1 MPQIANNGKSNE
13 KHEEKRN
20 GRSFRYAQ
28 TLKQFIPFRPPP
40 KNKEVLPT
48 RYAGLFSTVSVS
60 WMTSLMWKAYKKKIG
75 DEDLW
80 SLPREESAKINAD
93 RLERLWQEE
102 RALAKK
108 AGRSPKLWKA
118 VWRFSRTRLLAAQV
132 LAMLIDFVFFLGQ
145 VLYLQKILE
154 YINSPGIDYA
164 YATYLFVGKVFI
176 TSLLTIIFFNALY
189 ILGIHNGSRLA
200 GALQA
205 LVYKKT
211 LTLKTGGENLAAQV
225 INFSTN
231 DMERIFEACISCVFL
246 VEVPCIF
253 MMNFCYCV
261 YAYGPWAA
269 AGFGMYLAFYPTMAL
284 IARAQSTI
292 REHTIRETDRRVGL
306 MSEILNSIRLIKMY
320 AWEEPFAKKIAGIRK
335 CEMQKH
341 RAGALLSSITNTLT
355 PSVGILATIAT
366 LLCFT
371 LTGEAVTS
379 SEAFTIFTLFIS
391 MGFTVSLLPYV
402 IRCLAEARISVSRM
416 ETLLK
421 LPEHKQ
427 TAAGKDIAGTAIEI
441 KDAIFSWDEVNID
454 DEQEGPEKL
463 KHVRKRTTSTG
474 EKDMSEDKMESPP
487 FSGTYRKDQ
496 RESFTISISGSIA
509 GSIASSVGATIS
521 DYRRKH
527 AKLSVSLY
535 RISLTIPHGKLVG
548 VCGSIGSGKSS
559 LISAICGD
567 MRINR
572 GNIFV
577 NGKIALVTQQAWI
590 YSGTLRDNLLLGAP
604 YEEAR
609 YKEAVRVCCLQSDL
623 EMLPAGDLTEIG
635 DKGINLSGGQKQ
647 RVNLARAVYSNRDI
661 YLLDDPLSAVDT
673 KVAGAIFNNCIRGHL
688 KGKTVLLVT
697 HALHLL
703 EQCDEIIV
711 MDEGRVSEQGTH
723 SQLLANRGDYF
734 LMVGGISTKSSS
746 PKDADQK
753 PEDSAT
759 KGQTDQKGSSGEEGL
774 GLDGKLTT
782 EETKETGGVS
792 SKVYK
797 TFIKVCGGWCLVFSL
812 TVAVFVFVLLRLQNM
827 IWLQIWLDEGDGLK
841 DERLFNMTEYNLTL
855 SEEELKGS
863 IVNNPMLW
871 MYQTVYAAS
880 FALLVFVGIAKGVGI
895 TFSVLKGASNL
906 HNAMFKSILRSP
918 LTFFDVTPAGRILN
932 RFSRDLDELD
942 IRIPFYLEF
951 VMQGVLSVLGQA
963 ILVCTIYAWFT
974 IPLVIVAVLF
984 IIIDIFLN
992 AGVRE
997 LKRIDN
1003 MRKSPV
1009 IQHIGSSLAGLS
1021 VIRTFDQQELFTNR
1035 MYHYLDDH
1043 TVAQLI
1049 FRLSSRWYVFRT
1061 DMLSLAINAGV
1072 TSICVYTKGL
1082 VSTATAGLALATM
1095 SAVCDFFPYL
1105 MKMKSEFQS
1114 RFTAVERL
1122 VEYSYDLPSEASWE
1136 NPGKDPPRDWPEFGK
1151 VELNKVCL
1159 RYRPDLPLVLHSIE
1173 AVFEPGQ
1180 KIGVVGRTG
1189 AGKSSLISTLLRLV
1203 ELESGSIIIDG
1214 VDVSTIGLHTL
1225 RSAISVIP
1233 QDPVLFQGSIRYNLD
1248 PFEEHNDT
1256 AVWEALEQSNLK
1268 KVVMQQEMGLQSA
1281 VATAGENFSVGER
1294 QLICLTRA
1302 LLRKSKILLLDEATA
1317 SVDLE
1322 TDQMIQMTIRKAFV
1336 ESTVITI
1343 AHRLNTITTYDKIM
1357 VLQEGRLV
1365 EFDSPDNLMK
1375 KGGSLFKEMMSA
1387 MGVFTV
1393 EQMRSLT

>member
-1 MPQIANNGKSNE
+1 
-13 KHEEKRN
+13 
-20 GRSFRYAQ
+20 
-28 TLKQFIPFRPPP
+28 
-40 KNKEVLPT
+40 
-48 RYAGLFSTVSVS
+48 
-60 WMTSLMWKAYKKKIG
+60 MTSLMWKAYKKKISE
-75 DEDLW
+75 DDLW
-80 SLPREESAKINAD
+80 ELPREESAKTNGD
-93 RLERLWQEE
+93 RLGRLWEE
-102 RALAKK
+102 EIARAKK
-108 AGRSPKLWKA
+108 AGRPPRLWRA
-118 VWRFSRTRLLAAQV
+118 VWRFSRTRILVAQ
-132 LAMLIDFVFFLGQ
+132 LMAMIIDVTFFIGPI
-145 VLYLQKILE
+145 VYLQRILE
-154 YINSPGIDYA
+154 YINSAEIDHL
-164 YATYLFVGKVFI
+164 YATNLFLGKLLI
-176 TSLLTIIFFNALY
+176 TSLLPIIFFNALY
-189 ILGIHNGSRLA
+189 ILGVHNGSRLA

-231 DMERIFEACISCVFL
+231 DMERIFEACLSCVFL
-246 VEVPCIF
+246 IEVPFIF
-253 MMNFCYCV
+253 VMNFCYCV
-261 YAYGPWAA
+261 AAFGPWAA
-269 AGFGMYLAFYPTMAL
+269 VGFGVYLAFYPMMAL
-284 IARAQSTI
+284 IARVQSNI
-292 REHTIRETDRRVGL
+292 REETIRETDRRVGL

-320 AWEEPFAKKIAGIRK
+320 AWEEAFAKKIADIRK
-335 CEMQKH
+335 CEMKKH
-341 RAGALLSSITNTLT
+341 RVGALLSSITNTLT
-355 PSVGILATIAT
+355 PSIGILATIAT
-366 LLCFT
+366 LLSFT
-371 LTGEAVTS
+371 LTGQAVTS
-379 SEAFTIFTLFIS
+379 SEAFTIFSLFNL

-402 IRCLAEARISVSRM
+402 IRCLAEAAISLSRM
-416 ETLLK
+416 ESLLN
-421 LPEHKQ
+421 LPEHKR
-427 TAAGKDIAGTAIEI
+427 TSAGKDSAGTAIEI
-441 KDAIFSWDEVNID
+441 KDAIFAWDEFNID
-454 DEQEGPEKL
+454 DEKEGNKKL

-474 EKDMSEDKMESPP
+474 EIDLNEKEVELPS
-487 FSGTYRKDQ
+487 FSKAFRKGQ
-496 RESFTISISGSIA
+496 RESFSGSIPGSIA
-509 GSIASSVGATIS
+509 GSIASSIGTTITE
-521 DYRRKH
+521 YRRKH
-527 AKLSVSLY
+527 TKSSVSLY
-535 RISLTIPHGKLVG
+535 RINLAIPHGKLVG

-604 YEEAR
+604 YDEAK

-623 EMLPAGDLTEIG
+623 DMLPAGDLTEIG
-635 DKGINLSGGQKQ
+635 DRGINLSGGQKQ
-647 RVNLARAVYSNRDI
+647 RVNLARAVYSDRDI

-673 KVAGAIFNNCIRGHL
+673 KVASAIFNNCIKGHL
-688 KGKTVLLVT
+688 RGKTVLLVT

-703 EQCDEIIV
+703 EQCDEIVV

-723 SQLLANRGDYF
+723 GQLLARRGDYF
-734 LMVGGISTKSSS
+734 LMVGGLGGEGNSSS
-746 PKDADQK
+746 KTPKESSK
-753 PEDSAT
+753 PEEGAAE
-759 KGQTDQKGSSGEEGL
+759 GQRESSEEEGL

-782 EETKETGGVS
+782 EETKESGGVS
-792 SKVYK
+792 ALVYK
-797 TFIKVCGGWCLVFSL
+797 TFVRVCGGWCLAISL
-812 TVAVFVFVLLRLQNM
+812 FAAVIVFVLLRLQNM
-827 IWLQIWLDEGDGLK
+827 IWLQIWLDEGDGLRE
-841 DERLFNMTEYNLTL
+841 ERLFNVTEYNLTL
-855 SEEELKGS
+855 SEEEVKGS
-863 IVNNPMLW
+863 VINNPLLW

-880 FALLVFVGIAKGVGI
+880 FVALVVVGIAKGIGI
-895 TFSVLKGASNL
+895 TFSVLKGATNL

-918 LTFFDVTPAGRILN
+918 LTFFDVTPSGRILN

-942 IRIPFYLEF
+942 IRIPFFLEF
-951 VMQGVLSVLGQA
+951 VMQGVLSILGQA

-974 IPLVIVAVLF
+974 IPLAFVAVLF

-1021 VIRTFDQQELFTNR
+1021 VIRTFDQQELFTGR
-1035 MYHYLDDH
+1035 MYQYLDSH

-1061 DMLSLAINAGV
+1061 DMLSFFINACV
-1072 TSICVYTKGL
+1072 TAMSVYTKGL
-1082 VSTATAGLALATM
+1082 VSTAAAGLALSTM
-1095 SAVCDFFPYL
+1095 SAVCDFFPFL

-1122 VEYSYDLPSEASWE
+1122 VEYSYGLKSEASWE
-1136 NPGKDPPRDWPEFGK
+1136 NLGKEPPRDWPEFGK

-1214 VDVSTIGLHTL
+1214 VDVLTLGLHTL

-1248 PFEEHNDT
+1248 PFEEHSDA

-1268 KVVMQQEMGLQSA
+1268 RVVMQQEMGLQSA

-1302 LLRKSKILLLDEATA
+1302 LLRRSKILLLDEATA

-1322 TDQMIQMTIRKAFV
+1322 TDQMIQLTIRKAFV
-1336 ESTVITI
+1336 DSTVITI

-1365 EFDSPDNLMK
+1365 EFDSPDNLMR
-1375 KGGSLFKEMMSA
+1375 KGGSLFAEMMSA
-1387 MGVFTV
+1387 MGVYTV